1 MGVVTVSK
9 CALDKKIISFP
20 HDLQPVSKIKA
31 IEIYT
36 HVSSK
41 DFIKIR
47 NPLDQILDWKGVS
60 NS

>member
-47 NPLDQILDWKGVS
+47 NPLDQIIHYS
-60 NS
+60 